1 MPLIHPDE
9 KFIEIGHRF
18 EFSPENMGFTALAK
32 RVLQNK
38 MEMISR
44 IYHEGY
50 SESAFDLL
58 VKELQA
64 AGARKIYESS
74 ISSNEEHLFLMDDGV
89 VEITTNKLKH
99 ISLNLATTN
108 TTLATA
114 CKEIITKNFTGPSK
128 KGYVFAIMRNA
139 KGSLDLTK
147 IGYAGIPL
155 EKGNYTPE
163 LIKDYEYIV
172 DDLKS
177 PDPSGRIVILDG
189 TPGTGK
195 TFLVRSLLM
204 EVQDA
209 MFVIVP
215 PGMVSSIGGPDLLPL
230 LCKTRESYNKKGP
243 TILVLEDAEQCLAPR
258 QFDNISSISS
268 ILNLGDGI
276 FGSLFDVRIIAT
288 TNAKAK
294 DIDPAIVREGRLS
307 KRVNV
312 GTLTYEE
319 ANVIFR
325 RLVKDDMKDM
335 PHQEYERNPM
345 KPTKVEE
352 ITLARVYK
360 MARNAGWRP
369 EPQVKM
375 EGPLLL
381 DQDESKPY
389 EDYIDDADY

>member
-1 MPLIHPDE
+1 MALLNDDT
-9 KFIEIGHRF
+9 KFLDVGYRF
-18 EFSPENMGFTALAK
+18 EFSPECIGFSALAK

-38 MEMISR
+38 TEMISR
-44 IYHEGY
+44 LYHEGY
-50 SESAFDLL
+50 SEAAFELL
-58 VKELQA
+58 VKELQNV
-64 AGARKIYESS
+64 GARKIYES
-74 ISSNEEHLFLMDDGV
+74 IVSSNEEHLFLMDDGV
-89 VEITTNKLKH
+89 AEITTNKLRH

-108 TTLATA
+108 APLAAA
-114 CKEIITKNFTGPSK
+114 CKEIISKNFTGPSK

-155 EKGNYTPE
+155 EKGNYTSDV
-163 LIKDYEYIV
+163 LADYDYV
-172 DDLKS
+172 VSDLKS
-177 PDPSGRIVILDG
+177 PDPSGRIIILEG
-189 TPGTGK
+189 IAGSGK
-195 TFLVRSLLM
+195 THMVRSLLM

-258 QFDNISSISS
+258 AFDNISSISS

-307 KRVNV
+307 KRINV
-312 GTLTYEE
+312 GTLTYEQ
-319 ANVIFR
+319 ANVIFQ
-325 RLVKDDMKDM
+325 RLVKDDTKNM
-335 PHQEYERNPM
+335 PRQEYERNPM
-345 KPTKVEE
+345 KPTKTEE
-352 ITLARVYK
+352 ITLAKVYK

-369 EPQVKM
+369 EVKVKVEEM
-375 EGPLLL
+375 SLSPHL
-381 DQDESKPY
+381 DD
-389 EDYIDDADY
+389 DYIDDADY